1 MLIIPYEKNI
11 FCFQKAQWKARGL
24 ERPSEGEGAVTM
36 GEASSLTSRRPDGFV
51 QVHRRTENLC
61 LRPGICSR

>member
-24 ERPSEGEGAVTM
+24 ERPSEGG
-36 GEASSLTSRRPDGFV
+36 GSRDYGGGLQPDLQEARWI
-51 QVHRRTENLC
+51 C
-61 LRPGICSR
+61 PGPQKD